1 MKQATIEIPEDLDEA
16 LAAYGRDRGVSA
28 DLSAVID
35 AALRDHLAA
44 HGYIVPPRP
53 FRPLRITPISHEG
66 EETDISINHDRYFAD
81 GELGDP
87 R

>member
-1 MKQATIEIPEDLDEA
+1 MKQATVTIPGEVDQA
-16 LAAYGRDRGVSA
+16 LAAYRRDRHLSG

-44 HGYIVPPRP
+44 HGYLVPPRP
-53 FRPLRITPISHEG
+53 FRPLRITPIPHDG
-66 EETDISINHDRYFAD
+66 DETDVSINHDRYLAD
-81 GELGDP
+81 WELSKH